1 MSRPPGNLARWGRRR
16 RLPLLALALAAATG
30 AGLLVA
36 SPWQR
41 PGPAP
46 PTVER
51 ALAAVLDAGAPGL
64 VAQVQDGARS
74 WTEAKGLASLG
85 RGAPM
90 RPADRFRIASLTK
103 TYVAAVTLQLVAERR
118 LGLDDPVARYLPGLL
133 RDDSSRITVRQ
144 LLNHTSGLA
153 ETGSLPAVQDARDT
167 GAIAPRTQV
176 RLADAEPRRSAPG
189 AGWAYT
195 NTGYLVLGLLIERLT
210 GHDLGQVLAARLFRP
225 LHLTATSFEPQPGIP
240 AGIAHGYRPGFGVG
254 AVDATESVGG
264 GAWAAGAIVSTAG
277 DVARFYAA
285 LLSGRVLPA
294 TLLAQ
299 MRTTV
304 TPAQPGYGNGYGL
317 GLMRFDLPCGPAW
330 GHGGNLFTYTAM
342 AFASSDGHR
351 AAVVL
356 VNGFTGPSL
365 DNVFTA
371 MQSAAEAAYCNS

>member
-1 MSRPPGNLARWGRRR
+1 M
-16 RLPLLALALAAATG
+16 PLLALALAAATG

-85 RGAPM
+85 RRAPM

-103 TYVAAVTLQLVAERR
+103 TYVAAVTLQLAAERR

-153 ETGSLPAVQDARDT
+153 DTGSLPAVRDARDT

-176 RLADAEPRRSAPG
+176 RLADAEPRRFAPG
-189 AGWAYT
+189 AGRAYT

-254 AVDATESVGG
+254 AVDVTESVGG
-264 GAWAAGAIVSTAG
+264 GAWAGGAIVSTAG

-330 GHGGNLFTYTAM
+330 GHEGNLFTYTAM

-351 AAVVL
+351 VAVVL

-371 MQSAAEAAYCNS
+371 MQRAAEAAYCHP